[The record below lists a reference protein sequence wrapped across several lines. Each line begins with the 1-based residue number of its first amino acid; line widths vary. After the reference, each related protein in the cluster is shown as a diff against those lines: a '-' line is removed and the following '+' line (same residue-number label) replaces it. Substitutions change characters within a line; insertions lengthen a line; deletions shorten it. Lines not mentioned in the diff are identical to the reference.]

1 MRNNNDELEK
11 VLNET
16 RELSELSVHSISIED
31 VLDNFRHVFKMY
43 SKDAALKS
51 AIAQDVVSASGD
63 ACDVSRDDMLL
74 EMSAWSVMPYVN
86 DECVSFSKKKVWVHE
101 MNHSV
106 HNN

>member
-1 MRNNNDELEK
+1 MRNTIDELEK

-51 AIAQDVVSASGD
+51 AIAQDVVTASGD
-63 ACDVSRDDMLL
+63 ANASRDDMLL

-86 DECVSFSKKKVWVHE
+86 DECVSFIKKVWLHE